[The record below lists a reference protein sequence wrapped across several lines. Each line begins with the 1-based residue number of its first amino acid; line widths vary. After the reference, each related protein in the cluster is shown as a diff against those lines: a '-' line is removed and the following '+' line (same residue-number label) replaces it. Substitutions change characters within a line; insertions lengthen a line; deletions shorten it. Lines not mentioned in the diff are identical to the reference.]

1 MYVVPAGGEADPA
14 HHRAELAVQL
24 LAEEVAAVEVVEAE
38 AAVDEEAALARE
50 IVRGHDGGWCHHIPV
65 LGEWCSG
72 VGTAW

>member
-50 IVRGHDGGWCHHIPV
+50 IVRGHDGGGEGGAWCHHIM
-65 LGEWCSG
+65 C
-72 VGTAW
+72 